1 MLFKEKQTLSTRGPV
16 DPGPD
21 EETSTYLIGESPLAR
36 WEDNHS
42 QYGCD
47 CCSLYP
53 IWQDGERRF
62 LLRKSWAPEENYTA
76 SGDEEEIITFEEGVK
91 LLCEKGCWDVFIR
104 SNK

>member
-47 CCSLYP
+47 CCSLCVP
-53 IWQDGERRF
+53 W
-62 LLRKSWAPEENYTA
+62 P
-76 SGDEEEIITFEEGVK
+76 
-91 LLCEKGCWDVFIR
+91 
-104 SNK
+104 